1 MTPPW
6 QAWKES
12 LQKPPYNDCGYFRD
26 DKPHSCSWETLVE
39 ACRTGDAKLVW
50 TPDSPAPVV
59 PEEIPLLFDLHKSR
73 AIKSAW
79 GKIGGFFA
87 FFLFLALLLSFE
99 EELPG
104 PGSPGFFF
112 LVVLLLGSAWGA
124 WELIQ
129 AHKLTPQQVASS
141 STDSWYTL
149 WLSKQKC
156 PQTWLL
162 IGAIALCACLQ
173 LAAPDAIARSGLDPA
188 KVLEGEVWRLLSAPM
203 LHARP
208 SHLYWNLT
216 ALYFV
221 GKILEAHG
229 QQKWLVAVFAVSAVI
244 GGLFS
249 VALPPDKI
257 SVGAS
262 GGILGLY
269 GFLGVLAWRNRE
281 ETPGLFKQ
289 LLTGI
294 GLTALIGFVGFQF
307 IDNAAHLGG
316 LLAGLG
322 MGALIVPRGMSQGS
336 ARTAPAP

>member
-1 MTPPW
+1 
-6 QAWKES
+6 
-12 LQKPPYNDCGYFRD
+12 
-26 DKPHSCSWETLVE
+26 
-39 ACRTGDAKLVW
+39 
-50 TPDSPAPVV
+50 
-59 PEEIPLLFDLHKSR
+59 
-73 AIKSAW
+73 
-79 GKIGGFFA
+79 
-87 FFLFLALLLSFE
+87 
-99 EELPG
+99 
-104 PGSPGFFF
+104 
-112 LVVLLLGSAWGA
+112 
-124 WELIQ
+124 
-129 AHKLTPQQVASS
+129 
-141 STDSWYTL
+141 
-149 WLSKQKC
+149 
-156 PQTWLL
+156 
-162 IGAIALCACLQ
+162 
-173 LAAPDAIARSGLDPA
+173 
-188 KVLEGEVWRLLSAPM
+188 M